1 MKFANFM
8 AEVGTLKV
16 KAASW
21 KDYFFPD
28 VSDLNGS

>member
-1 MKFANFM
+1 MSD
-8 AEVGTLKV
+8 VGTLKV

-28 VSDLNGS
+28 IYDLKGS